1 MALPRAQ
8 QIYLSPPKKK
18 QKKQKQKANKQTK
31 KLTKKL
37 VYTVDVKGSDCPLKG
52 QMYSQ

>member
-8 QIYLSPPKKK
+8 QIYLSPQKN
-18 QKKQKQKANKQTK
+18 QKKTKANKQTK

>member
-8 QIYLSPPKKK
+8 QIYLSPQKKTNKKK
-18 QKKQKQKANKQTK
+18 TKANKQTK